1 MIYNDIA
8 LFVAVAKAGR
18 FSGAAK
24 DLGLSL
30 SMVSRRILDFEAAI
44 GVKLFERNTRNVRL
58 THEGRSLLDR
68 TEALI
73 EGLNSAV
80 RARFAGDGTIRAT
93 APPLAARTQ
102 LGSRLLD
109 FLSRNPEI
117 KLDLVATNSQL
128 DLIEDNIDIAFRLG
142 PLNDSS
148 LVAVK
153 LWDVPYAVCGSPALA
168 EEYGIRSG
176 VETETLAGLPCIYT
190 GQPWRFEG
198 VPHLKLRNVVHR
210 IDELEL
216 AAEAVSRG
224 LGFGFLPLE
233 IARTV
238 GRVIKVGRLK
248 PVSRTLY
255 ALYPSR
261 RLLPT
266 HLRNLIEYIRTPQEQ
281 TPGIARRTQVQG
293 RVSLDAPKS
302 SKVGKKLG

>member
-8 LFVAVAKAGR
+8 LFVAVAKAGS

-73 EGLNSAV
+73 EGLNNAV
-80 RARFAGDGTIRAT
+80 RARFAGDGTIRVT

-128 DLIEDNIDIAFRLG
+128 DLIEDNIDIA
-142 PLNDSS
+142 
-148 LVAVK
+148 
-153 LWDVPYAVCGSPALA
+153 
-168 EEYGIRSG
+168 
-176 VETETLAGLPCIYT
+176 
-190 GQPWRFEG
+190 
-198 VPHLKLRNVVHR
+198 
-210 IDELEL
+210 
-216 AAEAVSRG
+216 
-224 LGFGFLPLE
+224 
-233 IARTV
+233 
-238 GRVIKVGRLK
+238 RLK

-266 HLRNLIEYIRTPQEQ
+266 HLRNLIEYIRTPREQ
-281 TPGIARRTQVQG
+281 TPGIGRRTQVQG
-293 RVSLDAPKS
+293 RVSLHAPKP
-302 SKVGKKLG
+302 SKVDKKLG